1 MPRIGETL
9 TDKIIRV
16 IKVSDDPAM
25 LVGYRSDIYVE
36 KNKYTVD
43 EYFYD
48 KYEKKCYV
56 KNYDHLDSVE
66 IK

>member
-9 TDKIIRV
+9 TDKIIQV
-16 IKVSDDPAM
+16 IKDSDDPAM
-25 LVGYRSDIYVE
+25 PVGYWSDIYVE

-48 KYEKKCYV
+48 KHGKKCYV
-56 KNYDHLDSVE
+56 KNYKHLDSVE